1 MYILLVLVIG
11 QLMAET
17 TVPSITSVPTKKRRR
32 KLDRENN
39 ESRKDRKLD
48 KKLNRFMKEFKK
60 SNVSNAH
67 EFVELCVYYFTI
79 EQVRIN

>member
-32 KLDRENN
+32 KLDRVNN